1 MYDKRRTPPSGEILL
16 IDHDNGVDWLTLNR
30 PARLNALDTHL
41 IAALNAYFGALSADS
56 PTRAIVLRGAGRA
69 FCAGLDLDDLQSD
82 EIVSP
87 EALLR
92 RQKSIS
98 GLILTMR
105 RVPQPII
112 SLVHGPACGGGFAL
126 ALASD
131 IRIAGKSARMNA
143 AFIRL
148 GLSGCDV
155 GVSYLLP
162 RLIGASIASEL
173 LLTGNF
179 IHADRALATG
189 LVSAIVDD
197 DALTDAARPYVEAMM
212 AASPLGLRMTKE
224 CLRASIDAPSLDSA
238 IEMEDR
244 TQVLCALG
252 GNLVEGVAA
261 FRRNREP
268 AA

>member
-1 MYDKRRTPPSGEILL
+1 MYDKDQIPSDDDILQ
-16 IDHDNGVDWLTLNR
+16 IEHDDGVDWLTLNR
-30 PARLNALDTHL
+30 PDRLNALDNRL
-41 IAALNAYFGALSADS
+41 IGRLNAYFGALSADS

-69 FCAGLDLDDLQSD
+69 FCAGLDLEDLQSD
-82 EIVSP
+82 EIVSS

-112 SLVHGPACGGGFAL
+112 SLVHGAACGGGFAL

-143 AFIRL
+143 AFIKL

-162 RLIGASIASEL
+162 RLVGASIASEL

-189 LVSAIVDD
+189 LVSSVVED
-197 DALTDAARPYVEAMM
+197 DALADAARPFVAAMM
-212 AASPLGLRMTKE
+212 ATSPLGLRMTKE
-224 CLRASIDAPSLDSA
+224 CLRMSIDAPSLDSA

-244 TQVLCALG
+244 TQVICAMG

-261 FRRNREP
+261 FRQKREP